1 MGTIFN
7 VLLYGI
13 MIMQCY
19 VYFQRFKQ
27 YVGVILSLGRP
38 PDMSLEIGGR

>member
-1 MGTIFN
+1 MGTILN

-19 VYFQRFKQ
+19 VYVQRYKQ
-27 YVGVILSLGRP
+27 YVKALWSRMCFPNLSP
-38 PDMSLEIGGR
+38 EIGGG

>member
-27 YVGVILSLGRP
+27 CVNVTQSLGRS

>member
-1 MGTIFN
+1 MGTILN

-19 VYFQRFKQ
+19 VYAQRYKQ
-27 YVGVILSLGRP
+27 YVKALRSRLCFPNLR
-38 PDMSLEIGGR
+38 LEIGGG